1 MRKNNILI
9 LLIGVFAMLFTSCR
23 TGESLTYFQ
32 NADEV
37 GESIRNVD
45 YAIEIVPADELFISV
60 NHFQD
65 VIVKTLYSDRHP
77 VNQSFEISEVV
88 RCQVSRIGFAGYFLH
103 RREERSGQFNCLDEL
118 IFENRRC
125 AASDVHCREVVT
137 ERFDEVHF
145 FAQVYKIFARFVF
158 LEKEAVKRA
167 VRTQRLAE
175 RNVRVEH
182 VLMAGL
188 RLWRPI

>member
-1 MRKNNILI
+1 MQTIINL
-9 LLIGVFAMLFTSCR
+9 C
-23 TGESLTYFQ
+23 TGTEFVI
-32 NADEV
+32 AF
-37 GESIRNVD
+37 GEFENVVVEAL
-45 YAIEIVPADELFISV
+45 YAYAHAV
-60 NHFQD
+60 N
-65 VIVKTLYSDRHP
+65 KT
-77 VNQSFEISEVV
+77 FEIAESG
-88 RCQVSRIGFAGYFLH
+88 RGNLRRIGFAGNFLDAW
-103 RREERSGQFNCLDEL
+103 EKFSSVFNCGNEL